1 MNNAVDH
8 RVRKYSRCFLI
19 MLCVVAF
26 VSFDTIDDGPA
37 YKFPFAKAGLTE
49 EQAAAHLL
57 SRFTYGATPG
67 QVEEVTKQGLE
78 NWFEEQLKGIPDKVV
93 EKRISEYEIVS
104 MTNAEI
110 VNTCR
115 RNAQVLKMA
124 MADGVI
130 SKDSTDKSKEK
141 YREEL
146 KAYMEKNGL
155 KSEREL
161 IRQFIN
167 QKIIRAVYSNNQLQ
181 EVMTDFWFNHFNVSF
196 TKRLAAPFIPN
207 YERDVIRPNAVGEFE
222 KLLFATAQSPAML
235 FYLDNFS
242 SSAEV
247 EEEPG
252 KPKKRAKGLNENYAR
267 EVMELHT
274 LGVDGG
280 YTQSDVTNAARVLTG
295 WTVYPMGDQGYGA
308 GIKKQIEK
316 LGEEKMKARG
326 FVHRGDFLFTPNRH
340 DKTSKQ
346 VLGKT
351 FPANGGYEEG
361 VELLRML
368 AVHQSTA
375 KFISK
380 KLATRFV
387 SENPSPALVDRMAK
401 TFEQEKGNIQK
412 VLITMVTSPEFWDRS
427 ALRSRTKSPMEL
439 VISSVRALNADIR
452 QPYQLYTWMNRMG
465 QQIYFYQAPTGFP
478 DRDQYW
484 INTGALLNRMN
495 FGLALADGRIPG
507 VSFDLLALNK
517 NHEPG
522 DANEALITYTK
533 LLMPYRDTEST
544 IKRLMPLLN
553 APDLQKKIDSAA
565 SRSDATPNATQDS
578 LLVESERDMVRAK
591 PEMTYDYKLS
601 QVVGILLGSPEFQ
614 RR

>member
-1 MNNAVDH
+1 MNNNTH
-8 RVRKYSRCFLI
+8 LRVKKYSRWFILTLGLI
-19 MLCVVAF
+19 TLL
-26 VSFDTIDDGPA
+26 SFESNHYPSF
-37 YKFPFAKAGLTE
+37 KFPYEKAGLTK
-49 EQAAAHLL
+49 EQAAAHLI

-67 QVEEVTKQGLE
+67 QVEEVAKLGLE
-78 NWFEEQLKGIPDKVV
+78 NWFEQQLKGNATDKTV
-93 EKRISEYEIVS
+93 EQKLSSYEIVS
-104 MTNAEI
+104 MSNTEI
-110 VNTCR
+110 INTYR

-130 SKDSTDKSKEK
+130 SKDSTGKSKKE
-141 YREEL
+141 YREKL

-161 IRQFIN
+161 VRQFIN
-167 QKIIRAVYSNNQLQ
+167 QKMIRAVYSNNQLQ
-181 EVMTDFWFNHFNVSF
+181 EVMTEFWFNHFNVSF

-207 YERDVIRPNAVGEFE
+207 YERDVIRPNAVGDFD

-242 SSAEV
+242 SSV
-247 EEEPG
+247 EGEEQPG
-252 KPKKRAKGLNENYAR
+252 KTKKKAKGLNENYAR

-280 YTQSDVTNAARVLTG
+280 YSQADVTNAARILTG
-295 WTVYPMGDQGYGA
+295 WTVYPMSDQGYGA
-308 GIKKQIEK
+308 GIRKMIDKI
-316 LGEEKMKARG
+316 GEDKMKARG
-326 FVHRGDFLFTPNRH
+326 FVHSGDFLFTPNRH
-340 DKTSKQ
+340 DKSSKH

-351 FPANGGYEEG
+351 FATDGGYEEG

-368 AVHQSTA
+368 ASHRSTA
-375 KFISK
+375 KFISR
-380 KLATRFV
+380 KLAIRFV
-387 SENPSPALVDRMAK
+387 SENPPANLVERMAAV
-401 TFEQEKGNIQK
+401 FEKEKGNIQK
-412 VLITMVTSPEFWDRS
+412 ILIAMVASPEFWDKS

-439 VISSVRALNADIR
+439 VISSVRALNADVK

-465 QQIYFYQAPTGFP
+465 QQVYFYQAPTGFP

-507 VSFDLLALNK
+507 ISFDLLALNR

-522 DANEALITYTK
+522 DANEALVTYTK
-533 LLMPYRDTEST
+533 LLMPQRDTEST
-544 IKRLMPLLN
+544 IKRLTPLLN
-553 APDLQKKIDSAA
+553 TPDLQKKIDSAA
-565 SRSDATPNATQDS
+565 SRPDATSKVMQDS
-578 LLVESERDMVRAK
+578 LLADDEKAIAKAK
-591 PEMTYDYKLS
+591 PQVTYDYKLS

>member
-1 MNNAVDH
+1 MNNNTH
-8 RVRKYSRCFLI
+8 LRVKKYSRWFILALSI
-19 MLCVVAF
+19 ITLL
-26 VSFDTIDDGPA
+26 SFDSDDHPQF
-37 YKFPFAKAGLTE
+37 KFPYEKADLTQ
-49 EQAAAHLL
+49 EQAAAHLI

-67 QVEEVTKQGLE
+67 QVEEVVKLGLE
-78 NWFEEQLKGIPDKVV
+78 NWFEKQLKGEANDKTVV
-93 EKRISEYEIVS
+93 QKISSYEIVS
-104 MTNAEI
+104 MSNAEI
-110 VNTCR
+110 VNTYR

-130 SKDSTDKSKEK
+130 SKDSTDKSKKEFRDK
-141 YREEL
+141 L
-146 KAYMEKNGL
+146 KAYMEKTGL

-161 IRQFIN
+161 VRQFIN
-167 QKIIRAVYSNNQLQ
+167 QKMIRAAYSNNQLQ
-181 EVMTDFWFNHFNVSF
+181 EVMTEFWFNHFNVSF

-207 YERDVIRPNAVGEFE
+207 YERDVIRPNAVGDFG
-222 KLLFATAQSPAML
+222 KLLLATTQSPAML

-242 SSAEV
+242 SSV
-247 EEEPG
+247 EEEEQPG
-252 KPKKRAKGLNENYAR
+252 KPKKKAKGLNENYAR

-280 YTQSDVTNAARVLTG
+280 YTQTDVTNAARILTG
-295 WTVYPMGDQGYGA
+295 WTVYPMTDQGYGA
-308 GIKKQIEK
+308 GIRKMIDRI
-316 LGEEKMKARG
+316 GEDKMKERG
-326 FVHRGDFLFTPNRH
+326 FVHSGDFLFTPNRH

-368 AVHQSTA
+368 AAHQSTA
-375 KFISK
+375 KFISR
-380 KLATRFV
+380 KLAIRFV
-387 SENPSPALVDRMAK
+387 SENPPAALVDRMAK
-401 TFEQEKGNIQK
+401 VFEKEKGNIQK
-412 VLITMVTSPEFWDRS
+412 VLIAMVASPEFWDKS

-439 VISSVRALNADIR
+439 VISSVRALNADVK

-465 QQIYFYQAPTGFP
+465 QQVYFYQAPTGFP

-507 VSFDLLALNK
+507 VSFDLLALNQ

-522 DANEALITYTK
+522 DANEALMTYTK
-533 LLMPYRDTEST
+533 LLLPHRDTEST
-544 IKRLMPLLN
+544 IKRLTPLLN

-565 SRSDATPNATQDS
+565 SRPEVKNNVMQDS
-578 LLVESERDMVRAK
+578 LLIDSEKEMVREK
-591 PEMTYDYKLS
+591 PQTTYDYKLS

>member
-1 MNNAVDH
+1 MNNTIDH
-8 RVRKYSRCFLI
+8 RVKKYSRCLVI
-19 MLCVVAF
+19 ALCIVALA
-26 VSFDTIDDGPA
+26 SFNTIDDGPA
-37 YKFPFAKAGLTE
+37 YKFPFEKAGLTE
-49 EQAAAHLL
+49 EQAAAHLI
-57 SRFTYGATPG
+57 SRFTYGAAPG
-67 QVEEVTKQGLE
+67 QVEAVAKQGLE
-78 NWFEEQLKGIPDKVV
+78 NWFEEQLEGKPDKVV
-93 EKRISEYEIVS
+93 DKRLSQYEIVS

-110 VNTCR
+110 VNTYR

-124 MADGVI
+124 IADGVI
-130 SKDSTDKSKEK
+130 SKDSTDKSKQA
-141 YREEL
+141 YREQL

-161 IRQFIN
+161 VRQFIN
-167 QKIIRAVYSNNQLQ
+167 QKIIRAAYSNNQLQ
-181 EVMTDFWFNHFNVSF
+181 EVMTEFWFNHFNVSF
-196 TKRLAAPFIPN
+196 TKRLATPFIPN
-207 YERDVIRPNAVGEFE
+207 YERDAIRPNVVGEFE

-242 SSAEV
+242 SSVEV
-247 EEEPG
+247 EDQPG
-252 KPKKRAKGLNENYAR
+252 KQKKRAKGLNENYAR

-295 WTVYPMGDQGYGA
+295 WTVYPMGEQGYNA

-316 LGEEKMKARG
+316 LGEDKMKARG
-326 FVHRGDFLFTPNRH
+326 FVRHGDFLFVPNRH

-351 FPANGGYEEG
+351 FPASGGYEEG

-368 AVHQSTA
+368 ATHQSTA

-380 KLATRFV
+380 KIATRFV
-387 SENPSPALVDRMAK
+387 SENPSSALVDRMAK
-401 TFEQEKGNIQK
+401 TFEKEKGNIQK
-412 VLITMVTSPEFWDRS
+412 VLITMVTSPEFWDKS

-439 VISSVRALNADIR
+439 VISSVRALNADIK

-522 DANEALITYTK
+522 DANEALVTYNK
-533 LLMPYRDTEST
+533 LLMPHRDTEST
-544 IKRLMPLLN
+544 IKRLTPLLN
-553 APDLQKKIDSAA
+553 TPDLQKKIDSAA
-565 SRSDATPNATQDS
+565 SRSDATRNTMQDS
-578 LLVESERDMVRAK
+578 LLVDSEKDMVRAK